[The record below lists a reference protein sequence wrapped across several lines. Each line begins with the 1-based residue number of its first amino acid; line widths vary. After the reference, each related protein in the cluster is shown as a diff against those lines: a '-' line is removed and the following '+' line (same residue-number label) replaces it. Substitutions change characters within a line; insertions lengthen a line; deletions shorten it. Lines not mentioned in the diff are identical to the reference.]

1 MTATLVLVLAGT
13 LLATTPAPTPAPKP
27 APPAGFT
34 GTWRLDVA
42 GSEMG
47 KSRKPPRSREERITE
62 DGAWVQIRSLTVRA
76 TGDTLLLDYRYRT
89 DGEATNQVMG
99 QDVRTRGHREG
110 GALRFESEAQLMLFK
125 FEVSER
131 WSVSPDGARL
141 TMERT
146 SKSPLGKEQ
155 QRLLFRRER

>member
-1 MTATLVLVLAGT
+1 MTTVLALVLAGT
-13 LLATTPAPTPAPKP
+13 MLATTPVPALV
-27 APPAGFT
+27 PPPPRGFT

-42 GSEMG
+42 GSELG
-47 KSRKPPRSREERITE
+47 KARKAPRSREDRITE
-62 DGAWVQIRSLTVRA
+62 EGAWVAVRSLTVRA
-76 TGDTLLLDYRYRT
+76 SGDTLLLDYRYRT

-99 QDVRTRGHREG
+99 QDVRTRGRRDG

-131 WSVSPDGARL
+131 WSVTPDGARL

-146 SKSPLGKEQ
+146 SNSPLGKER
-155 QRLLFRRER
+155 QRLLFRRSR